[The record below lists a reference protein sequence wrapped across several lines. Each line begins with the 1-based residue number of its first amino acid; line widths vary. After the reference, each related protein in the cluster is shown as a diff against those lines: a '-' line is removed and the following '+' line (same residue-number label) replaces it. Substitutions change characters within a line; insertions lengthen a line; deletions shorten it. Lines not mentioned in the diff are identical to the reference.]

1 MVLLGRA
8 LQRRLKRVMDVV
20 GALAMLILFGPL
32 MLFIAAA
39 MLVRNGPPL
48 MHRET
53 RIGLGGE
60 PFTLV
65 KFRTLRVG
73 TGSAQSVAA
82 EGDWRIEP
90 LGQFLRR
97 WRLDEFPQ
105 LGSVLRGQM
114 SLVGPR
120 PLPEAHAAA
129 VPGKLLEELGTF
141 APGLTSRAAVLFL
154 AEDAVLAGRSDAE
167 QLYLDTILPAKLD
180 TELAYVR
187 NWSLAA
193 DLSTLW
199 QTVVRVWSRR
209 AREQSYRRVS
219 RLLQS

>member
-1 MVLLGRA
+1 MVLLGSV
-8 LQRRLKRVMDVV
+8 LQRRLKRVMDVL
-20 GALAMLILFGPL
+20 GALFMLILFGPL
-32 MLFIAAA
+32 MLLIATA

-53 RIGLGGE
+53 RTGLGGE
-60 PFTLV
+60 LFTLV

-73 TGSAQSVAA
+73 TGSEQSVAA

-105 LGSVLRGQM
+105 LVSVLRGQM

-120 PLPEAHAAA
+120 PLPEAHAAT
-129 VPGKLLEELGTF
+129 VPGKLLQELGAF
-141 APGLTSRAAVLFL
+141 APGLTGRASVLFL

-167 QLYLDTILPAKLD
+167 QLYLEIILPAKLNA
-180 TELAYVR
+180 ELEYVR
-187 NWSLAA
+187 EWSLAA
-193 DLSTLW
+193 DLCILW
-199 QTVVRVWSRR
+199 QTVVQVWSPS
-209 AREQSYRRVS
+209 ARQQSYRRIS
-219 RLLQS
+219 QLLE